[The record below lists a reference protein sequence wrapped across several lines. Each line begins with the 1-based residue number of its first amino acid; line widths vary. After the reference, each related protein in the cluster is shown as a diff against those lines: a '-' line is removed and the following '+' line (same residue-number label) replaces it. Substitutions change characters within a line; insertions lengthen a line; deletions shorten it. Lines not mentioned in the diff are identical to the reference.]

1 MPISSFEDP
10 LDGITGVLAN
20 HAHSLK
26 AVLLTFI
33 AVSWYNVFELVI
45 LVFCTFRRWRGLYF
59 WSLLISGSLG
69 VLPYSLGF
77 LLKFFTSTV
86 SSTLSVTLL
95 TLGWWCMVTGQS
107 LVLYSRLHLV
117 LRDERLLRRVLIMIW
132 VNVVFL
138 HVPTTVLTYG
148 SNAHDRSPRFVRGY
162 NIMEKI
168 QMTGFTIQE
177 LIISALYVV
186 ETIQLLRL
194 GWDRTKRKIM
204 HELVGINV
212 IMFIM
217 DLALLGLEYASH
229 YAIQITLKGA
239 IYSIK
244 LKLEFA
250 VLGRL
255 VDVVHGDRQPNPLTF
270 QEPVPLD
277 SMGTSSRRG
286 LLDLFA
292 LHVPPAATKSHP
304 QPAQPGGLAGVPNGK
319 ANVAEISTWIEGHP
333 RNNET

>member
-1 MPISSFEDP
+1 MPISSIEDP

-33 AVSWYNVFELVI
+33 AVSWYNVFELIV
-45 LVFCTFRRWRGLYF
+45 LVLCTFRRWRGLYF
-59 WSLLISGSLG
+59 WSLLLSGCLG

-77 LLKFFTSTV
+77 LLKFFTLTV

-132 VNVVFL
+132 VNVVAL
-138 HVPTTVLTYG
+138 HVPTTVLTYA

-217 DLALLGLEYASH
+217 DLALLGLEYASL

-255 VDVVHGDRQPNPLTF
+255 VDVVHADRQPDPPTF
-270 QEPVPLD
+270 AEPVPLNP
-277 SMGTSSRRG
+277 MGTSVSSSRRG

-292 LHVPPAATKSHP
+292 LPVPPAAKSHP
-304 QPAQPGGLAGVPNGK
+304 QPAQPGGLAAGK
-319 ANVAEISTWIEGHP
+319 TNVAEISTWIEGNP